1 MTIQNAIELVDSLTY
16 NQIDM
21 MPKIKWLSDLDRT
34 VQNDILLAHE
44 GTDNREFNGYGP
56 DQDLETELLVPA
68 PYDEIYRWYLEMK
81 IHDTTG
87 EITKYNNAAAKYN
100 AAYIAYAD
108 YINRKHTPK
117 GMRNIKIV

>member
-21 MPKIKWLSDLDRT
+21 MPKIKWLSDLDGT
-34 VQNDILLAHE
+34 VNSDILLAHE
-44 GTDNREFNGYGP
+44 GTDNGEFKGYGP

-87 EITKYNNAAAKYN
+87 EIIKYNNAAAKYN

-117 GMRNIKIV
+117 GVRNIKIV

>member
-21 MPKIKWLSDLDRT
+21 MPKIKWLSDLDGT
-34 VQNDILLAHE
+34 VNSDILLAHE

-87 EITKYNNAAAKYN
+87 EIIKYNNAAAKYN

-117 GMRNIKIV
+117 GVRNIKIV

>member
-21 MPKIKWLSDLDRT
+21 MPKIKWLSDMDRT

-44 GTDNREFNGYGP
+44 GTDNREFKGYGP

-87 EITKYNNAAAKYN
+87 EIIKYNNAAAKYN

-117 GMRNIKIV
+117 GVRNIKIV

>member
-21 MPKIKWLSDLDRT
+21 MPKIKWLSDLDGT
-34 VQNDILLAHE
+34 VNSDILLAHE
-44 GTDNREFNGYGP
+44 GTDNREFKGYGP
-56 DQDLETELLVPA
+56 DQDLETELLVPE

-87 EITKYNNAAAKYN
+87 EIIKYNNAAAKYN

-117 GMRNIKIV
+117 GVRNIKIV